1 MFFSNWKHFKSR
13 KTMPFETNRKA
24 RFETLK
30 TEALSRNCDTF
41 TDLPPLICGT
51 CENLVSFGGFET
63 FTERENFTEND
74 VCMCLTSN

>member
-1 MFFSNWKHFKSR
+1 METLQLKQK
-13 KTMPFETNRKA
+13 KMPFETNRKA

-63 FTERENFTEND
+63 FTEREIFTEND
-74 VCMCLTSN
+74 VCMCSTSN